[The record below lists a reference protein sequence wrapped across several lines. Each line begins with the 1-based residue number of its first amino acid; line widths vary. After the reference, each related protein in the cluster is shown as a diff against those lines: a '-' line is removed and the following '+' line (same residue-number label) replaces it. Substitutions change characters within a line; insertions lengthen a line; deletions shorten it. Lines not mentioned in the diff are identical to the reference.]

1 MARRGTVSV
10 KRTTWAKK
18 MTNWAKERTNWAK
31 EMTVLAVG
39 WSSSESPMIQTLIP
53 WTRALDPHAQI
64 CRDVLV

>member
-10 KRTTWAKK
+10 KRTNWAKK

-53 WTRALDPHAQI
+53 WTRALDP
-64 CRDVLV
+64 LS